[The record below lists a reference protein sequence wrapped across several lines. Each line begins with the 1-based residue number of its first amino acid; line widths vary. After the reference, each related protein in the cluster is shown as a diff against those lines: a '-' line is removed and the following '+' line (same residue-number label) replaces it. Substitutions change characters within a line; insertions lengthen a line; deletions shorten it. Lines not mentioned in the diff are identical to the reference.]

1 MREPDQPQEPALAAL
16 RWGAIWRAAVSVSVF
31 LLPIGILQRV
41 LIDNDTIEPGSPGS
55 FAFFAVIL
63 VLGAVAGFG
72 AAKLA
77 RERPIPNGAAA
88 AALAYLI
95 VQGAGLLRRLIW
107 DSSTLPSPFSVVYL
121 ALLMATCGM
130 LGAALERRSR
140 PLRD

>member
-1 MREPDQPQEPALAAL
+1 VSGVTVDPQPEADPTL
-16 RWGAIWRAAVSVSVF
+16 RWAAIWRAAVSVSVF

-41 LIDNDTIEPGSPGS
+41 WVDNGTIEKDSPAS
-55 FAFFAVIL
+55 FGIFAIIL

-77 RERPIPNGAAA
+77 QQRPIPNGAAA

-95 VQGAGLLRRLIW
+95 VQGAGLVRRLF
-107 DSSTLPSPFSVVYL
+107 SGGSLPSPVSIVYL

-130 LGAALERRSR
+130 LGAVLERRTR

>member
-1 MREPDQPQEPALAAL
+1 VRAL
-16 RWGAIWRAAVSVSVF
+16 RWDAIWRAAVSVSVF

-41 LIDNDTIEPGSPGS
+41 LVDNDTIEAGSAAS

-63 VLGAVAGFG
+63 VLGAIAGFG

-95 VQGAGLLRRLIW
+95 VQGAGLVRRLV
-107 DSSTLPSPFSVVYL
+107 SGGSLPSPFSVVYL

>member
-1 MREPDQPQEPALAAL
+1 MREPEPPPETAFRAL

-41 LIDNDTIEPGSPGS
+41 LVDNDTIEAGGLGSL
-55 FAFFAVIL
+55 AFFAVIL
-63 VLGAVAGFG
+63 LLGAVAGFG

-95 VQGAGLLRRLIW
+95 VQGAGLVRRLIW
-107 DSSTLPSPFSVVYL
+107 DASSLPSPFSVVYL

>member
-1 MREPDQPQEPALAAL
+1 VTDPEAPRVSAVRAL
-16 RWGAIWRAAVSVSVF
+16 RWDAIWRAAVSVSVF
-31 LLPIGILQRV
+31 LLPIGIVQRV
-41 LIDNDTIEPGSPGS
+41 LVDNDTIEAGSAAS
-55 FAFFAVIL
+55 FGFFGVIL
-63 VLGAVAGFG
+63 LLGAIAGFG

-77 RERPIPNGAAA
+77 RERPVPNGAAA

-95 VQGAGLLRRLIW
+95 VQGAGLIRRAVTGG
-107 DSSTLPSPFSVVYL
+107 SLPSPLSVVYL